1 MKIRRGQGRKLTTS
15 APLSGLAVAALALV
29 PHHAATAPHAAGAT
43 TASGSD
49 APAAVDAYRIKALVA
64 AERHHQDAALPMYR
78 VKSGDNLSTIAW
90 EHCDHQAD
98 RWTGIYAASHLK
110 GSANEIQPGEE
121 LTVSCTYDPSL
132 LGKAAGT
139 QQVHAVAAAVV
150 TTTGRGSDQ
159 DACTPHCAWGDGD
172 NDGMD
177 LDHSPFA
184 SAPSASSQAS
194 SGTVVQAA
202 TSVSNLGG
210 NVNPNDYSGFQRCV
224 ITRESGG
231 NSQVMNSSGHY
242 GLYQFSESTWEAYGG
257 SSADFGHAS
266 AAEQTRVF
274 DNAMAQGGQSN
285 WSPYD
290 GC

>member
-1 MKIRRGQGRKLTTS
+1 MKIRRGQGRKVTTS

-29 PHHAATAPHAAGAT
+29 PHHAAAAPHVAGVT
-43 TASGSD
+43 TAGGSD
-49 APAAVDAYRIKALVA
+49 APASVDAYRIKALVA

-90 EHCDHQAD
+90 DHCDHQAD

-132 LGKAAGT
+132 LGKAVTPGPA
-139 QQVHAVAAAVV
+139 HAVAAAVV
-150 TTTGRGSDQ
+150 TTGRGSDQ

-184 SAPSASSQAS
+184 SSQVS
-194 SGTVVQAA
+194 TGTVTASAA
-202 TSVSNLGG
+202 SPANLGG
-210 NVNPNDYSGFQRCV
+210 NISTSSGPGGSFGACV
-224 ITRESGG
+224 VARESGG

-242 GLYQFSESTWEAYGG
+242 GLYQFSASTWQAYGG
-257 SSADFGHAS
+257 SAADFGHAS
-266 AAEQTRVF
+266 VAEQERVF
-274 DNAMAQGGQSN
+274 SNALAQGGESN